1 MTNREKFKEVFGF
14 YPDVVTCVAPHK
26 ICLIEIE
33 KGNDCFNN
41 CLFEDW
47 WDKEYKACF
56 EIKDGLDE

>member
-14 YPDVVTCVAPHK
+14 YPDVASCVVPRK
-26 ICLIEIE
+26 ICAIEIK
-33 KGNDCFNN
+33 KGNDDCYN
-41 CLFEDW
+41 CPFDEW